1 MAREPTPIPPGTIKP
16 PPPPAPPPKAGGVP
30 NIPDPP
36 APPPKQEASLAYCK
50 FCGRG
55 LLVGDPRS
63 GMMTYVSRC
72 PGCGHDYGAQERHAV
87 LVAKL
92 DALTELVEALGE
104 LVEGMAEAVVASPD
118 AERRLALALLMARRR
133 GRCTTCLGVGFGRNE
148 VWDKV
153 PCSACNG
160 TGKAKQGD
168 GDG

>member
-1 MAREPTPIPPGTIKP
+1 MVEVPCCGACQHLRYTHEDEPLCVHGL
-16 PPPPAPPPKAGGVP
+16 PPAEAEGLGAWRPGSAAATVDLFGLCDAYERTPTKEAPLPEQEQYRVA
-30 NIPDPP
+30 PDP
-36 APPPKQEASLAYCK
+36 
-50 FCGRG
+50 
-55 LLVGDPRS
+55 VI
-63 GMMTYVSRC
+63 
-72 PGCGHDYGAQERHAV
+72 
-87 LVAKL
+87 AKL
-92 DALTELVEALGE
+92 DALAELVEALGE

-168 GDG
+168 GDV